1 MRPTGDRVREAL
13 FNMLAHAGWAD
24 DPLTDAIALDAFCGT
39 GALGLEALSRG
50 AAHLTLMDIDPRSL
64 ALARQNVAT
73 LKEEGRVALLRADA
87 ARPPPA
93 KQPATLA
100 FLDPPYGKSLA
111 EKALPALAEA
121 GWLAPECVCVV
132 ETAREDDFT
141 PPPGFALRDERCYG
155 ETRITFLQR
164 TGQGIDDHG
173 G

>member
-24 DPLTDAIALDAFCGT
+24 DPLTEAIVLDAFCGT

-50 AAHLTLMDIDPRSL
+50 AKHLTLMDSSPQSL
-64 ALARQNVAT
+64 AFGRQNVAA
-73 LKEEGRVALLRADA
+73 LKEEGRVVLLRADA

-100 FLDPPYGKSLA
+100 FLDPPYGKGLA
-111 EKALPALAEA
+111 ERALPALAEA
-121 GWLAPECVCVV
+121 GWLARDCVCVV
-132 ETAREDDFT
+132 ETAREDGFT
-141 PPPGFALRDERCYG
+141 PPSGFAARDERCYG

-164 TGQGIDDHG
+164 NTGDGE
-173 G
+173 